1 MGTLIPVS
9 DDEWNEIKQHPHHF
23 SLMTMVYSQTSVS
36 TEKRLINHSKTK
48 VKNKCTGMSLE
59 QCNIENTLSSLNH
72 ILSGFELYPYP
83 LVMDISKAYLRIL
96 VPYSTSKLRLFLFY
110 EDLEK
115 MTGLKIY
122 RRGTLD
128 FGDTIAGRILRLGV
142 GKIPPS

>member
-1 MGTLIPVS
+1 MTFEPENSNFDQALANLNQVTRSLQKKGKGALDTLKEEVEKKVALGTLIPVS
-9 DDEWNEIKQHPHHF
+9 DEEWNEIKQHPHHF

-83 LVMDISKAYLRIL
+83 LMMDISKAYFFT
-96 VPYSTSKLRLFLFY
+96 PHATSHAL
-110 EDLEK
+110 
-115 MTGLKIY
+115 T
-122 RRGTLD
+122 
-128 FGDTIAGRILRLGV
+128 
-142 GKIPPS
+142 